1 MSWTPEDGVDGVGEA
16 LFLEFFLALE
26 VVEAAFFGVGDG
38 DAVAVDPFLLLLG
51 EGRGGGEGGKEPCW

>member
-26 VVEAAFFGVGDG
+26 VVEAAFFRVGDA
-38 DAVAVDPFLLLLG
+38 DAVAVDPFLFLLG
-51 EGRGGGEGGKEPCW
+51 ESWGGGKGDKEPCW